1 MGTVAGEAVSIP
13 TLEGKF
19 PSRTAAV
26 ETCIFPQKL
35 LPEGIKLFVQ
45 RLLVRDTARRL
56 LSKGFLPEGFL
67 PKGFLPEGFLPEDF
81 LPEGSFF
88 LSLLGPSRQLSLL
101 VITYVTK
108 QSCYLDSKVTGDDC
122 DQLSLLQL

>member
-1 MGTVAGEAVSIP
+1 M
-13 TLEGKF
+13 
-19 PSRTAAV
+19 
-26 ETCIFPQKL
+26 
-35 LPEGIKLFVQ
+35 
-45 RLLVRDTARRL
+45 RDTARRL

-81 LPEGSFF
+81 LPEGFFFF